1 MGDTLF
7 GKPYGLTH
15 EEMLKAH
22 HVLTAIATAKKTP
35 YQLDLEVKDR
45 KPDIVP
51 KVGDK
56 VKIKSREWYEKW
68 KGSEWWVSF
77 SSTDCCFVKDM
88 EKLCG
93 KTFAV
98 TSVEDTEDGGRWRL
112 GFQGYYFVPEMFEEV
127 YPQKSSKEEKCAK
140 AFDSLTEAAKE
151 LERSLRTTPR
161 CESLIMPK
169 ADVSAIPAI
178 NAIQGIGIS
187 TDWSKAVLNAPAV
200 ITLPNDFSS
209 RECTQVDIEHLRF
222 KWGLNKEPE
231 LQTIK
236 KHRFIKLK
244 KL

>member
-1 MGDTLF
+1 MSDWDPFYSLYS
-7 GKPYGLTH
+7 PPRPL
-15 EEMLKAH
+15 E
-22 HVLTAIATAKKTP
+22 KTP

-68 KGSEWWVSF
+68 KGPDQWVSF
-77 SSTDCCFVKDM
+77 STTSCMFADDM
-88 EKLCG
+88 PRLCG
-93 KTFAV
+93 KTYTV
-98 TSVEDTEDGGRWRL
+98 TSIKDTKGGKRWYL
-112 GFQGYYFVPEMFEEV
+112 DSQIYHFVPEMFEEV
-127 YPQKSSKEEKCAK
+127 YPQESSKEEKCAK
-140 AFDSLTEAAKE
+140 AFDSLTEAAKK
-151 LERSLRTTPR
+151 LERALITTPR

-169 ADVSAIPAI
+169 VDFSTIPAI

-187 TDWSKAVLNAPAV
+187 TDWGKAVLNAPAV